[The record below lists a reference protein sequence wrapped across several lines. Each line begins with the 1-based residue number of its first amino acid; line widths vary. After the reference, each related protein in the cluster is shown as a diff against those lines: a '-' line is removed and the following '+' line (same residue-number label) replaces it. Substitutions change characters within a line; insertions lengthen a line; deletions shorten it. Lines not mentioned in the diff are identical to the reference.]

1 MMGLLINI
9 RHALWRRE
17 AGGVT
22 ARCFRDESAS
32 KIRQIIALSI
42 SASLVIF
49 VADQSAVADN
59 DRGAQLAA
67 TCASCHRLDGR
78 DKGIPSIIGLDEETF
93 TRAMQAFKSGER
105 SSQIMRVMSRSLSD
119 EEIATLAHYLST
131 LRMETKWP

>member
-1 MMGLLINI
+1 
-9 RHALWRRE
+9 
-17 AGGVT
+17 VT

-49 VADQSAVADN
+49 VANRSAVADN

-78 DKGIPSIIGLDEETF
+78 DKGIPSIIGLDEETL
-93 TRAMQAFKSGER
+93 TRAMQAFKSGEH
-105 SSQIMRVMSRSLSD
+105 SSQIMHVMSLSLSN

-131 LRMETKWP
+131 LRIETKRP

>member
-1 MMGLLINI
+1 M
-9 RHALWRRE
+9 
-17 AGGVT
+17 T
-22 ARCFRDESAS
+22 TRCFRDESAS
-32 KIRQIIALSI
+32 NIRQIIVLSI

-49 VADQSAVADN
+49 VANRSAVADN

-93 TRAMQAFKSGER
+93 IRAMQAFKSGER
-105 SSQIMRVMSRSLSD
+105 PSQIMRVMSRSLSN

-131 LRMETKWP
+131 LRMETKRP

>member
-1 MMGLLINI
+1 M
-9 RHALWRRE
+9 
-17 AGGVT
+17 T

-49 VADQSAVADN
+49 VADRSAVADN

-78 DKGIPSIIGLDEETF
+78 DEGIPSIIGLDEETF
-93 TRAMQAFKSGER
+93 TRAMQAFKSGEH
-105 SSQIMRVMSRSLSD
+105 SSQIMHVMSLSLSN
-119 EEIATLAHYLST
+119 EEIAPLAHYLST
-131 LRMETKWP
+131 LPMETKRP

>member
-1 MMGLLINI
+1 MT
-9 RHALWRRE
+9 
-17 AGGVT
+17 V
-22 ARCFRDESAS
+22 RCRFRNESAS
-32 KIRQIIALSI
+32 KICQIIALSI

-49 VADQSAVADN
+49 VTDRSAVADS

-78 DKGIPSIIGLDEETF
+78 DKGIPSIIGLDEETL

-105 SSQIMRVMSRSLSD
+105 SSQIMHVMSLSLSN

-131 LRMETKWP
+131 LRTETKRP

>member
-1 MMGLLINI
+1 MMGLQLTSVT
-9 RHALWRRE
+9 LFG
-17 AGGVT
+17 AG
-22 ARCFRDESAS
+22 CFRDESAS

-49 VADQSAVADN
+49 VADRSAMADN

-78 DKGIPSIIGLDEETF
+78 DKGIPSIIGFDEETF

-105 SSQIMRVMSRSLSD
+105 SSQIMRVMSLSLSN

-131 LRMETKWP
+131 LRMETKRP

>member
-1 MMGLLINI
+1 M
-9 RHALWRRE
+9 
-17 AGGVT
+17 T

-32 KIRQIIALSI
+32 NTRQIIALSI
-42 SASLVIF
+42 AASLVIF
-49 VADQSAVADN
+49 VADRSAVADN

-78 DKGIPSIIGLDEETF
+78 DKGIPSIIGLKQETL

-105 SSQIMRVMSRSLSD
+105 SSKIMHVMSLSLSN

-131 LRMETKWP
+131 LRMETKRP